1 MLVYGVT
8 LALLQESIDNMVA
21 AHAGQRTT
29 VIVAHR
35 LSTVQRCDV
44 IVVLSKGV
52 VAESGTHDALL
63 KKKQV
68 ESLLSTHVR
77 FSADACLAAVLEAGA
92 RARYR
97 PLTTLSM
104 YLSTQRL

>member
-1 MLVYGVT
+1 
-8 LALLQESIDNMVA
+8 MVA

-63 KKKQV
+63 QKKQV
-68 ESLLSTHVR
+68 LVPSLKSTHACLP
-77 FSADACLAAVLEAGA
+77 ADACLAALLAAGA
-92 RARYR
+92 YPGHR
-97 PLTTLSM
+97 PLTSESRHWNSVLFITD
-104 YLSTQRL
+104 TAP